1 MSGAKGAL
9 EIVKFADGK
18 FVGTQVFTSKTV
30 TIGRV
35 KGQMLRLDD
44 PTVSSEHAVLHFTG
58 KSCLIE
64 DQGSRNGVL
73 CNGQRIESQLLQPDD
88 EVQIGKFT
96 LRFVIHLA
104 EEDKP
109 GSEFGGERTMASG
122 PGPGEATRTEPSMQ
136 ARPDLLRAP
145 YGDGPTGT
153 VPQMQALDDATGRI
167 EEDDRA
173 TEIRQVRA
181 FSPQQK
187 IETVPERP
195 ADSPKGGIPGPAV
208 GPGLAQTLPERP
220 ALSRG
225 AIPSPV
231 PDEPRA
237 AIPVPVAR
245 GPVSGPG
252 AQARGHSPVPAPIP
266 APPIPAPRGPASQP
280 GRAEARGH
288 SPVPAPIP
296 APPIPAPRGPASQP
310 GRAEPP
316 TGRGHSPVPGPLPR
330 GPSPGPASRDDRTE
344 VAPLPGRL
352 DAPTGSIPIELGDAP
367 SAVRR
372 AVAAVDTGVSTPSP
386 PGVQDDPFAGP
397 DAFAATYLSPSG
409 ENPIYPPPA
418 HDEDDEDDEPFE
430 PPFDLLSEM
439 CAHGEQDPGTAADLV
454 VEVISFFGDRV
465 ADVRHLRPGERLT
478 LPAGPDGR
486 LGECRLEQPG
496 LLRVQ
501 VGDGVGLAVVRG
513 GEQID
518 ASEVATATDGWLSIE
533 VMPSIGVTLDVLP
546 WQRVH
551 LQFVR
556 RARAVEAPPPDL
568 KPQPSSMISSV
579 LSVMIHIGAFALLAY
594 GAARD
599 AGAMDNGEARF
610 AKVALKDLELEPP
623 PPPPPP
629 PPPAPEPEVKV
640 EEAKTIPKPQPT
652 RTPTP
657 APKAKPSP
665 TKVAVAPTPT
675 PTPPTPQPPKPSASA
690 SKLMNALGGSM
701 PSSSS
706 SASAS
711 TVATTNLDAA
721 TPSRGS
727 SGGFKVSGVIGKVPG
742 NQLQLAPAGS
752 GSGRVNTKT
761 AAEVSGK
768 VGKVTGTGPSG
779 QVRGLVTRPP
789 QREIQVQG
797 ELDRG
802 EIQKVVNAHLREVQ
816 ACYER
821 KLLKDP
827 TLAGKINFEW
837 VVQPSGSVGV
847 VRVKFSS
854 VRNTEVASCIQGSI
868 QGWKFPQPKGGPV
881 TVIYPFVFGTVGAG
895 L

>member
-1 MSGAKGAL
+1 MSAKGAL

-109 GSEFGGERTMASG
+109 SSEFGGERTMASG
-122 PGPGEATRTEPSMQ
+122 PGPGEATRTEPAMR

-145 YGDGPTGT
+145 HEDSRTGT
-153 VPQMQALDDATGRI
+153 VPHLPAMDDSTGRLV
-167 EEDDRA
+167 EDDDSA
-173 TEIRQVRA
+173 TEIRQVRV
-181 FSPQQK
+181 FSPHQK
-187 IETVPERP
+187 VETVPERP
-195 ADSPKGGIPGPAV
+195 PELARPIPGPAV

-231 PDEPRA
+231 PDAPRA
-237 AIPVPVAR
+237 AIPVPVSR
-245 GPVSGPG
+245 GPASGPG
-252 AQARGHSPVPAPIP
+252 ARGHSPGPAPIPAPPIPAPRGAPAQPGRAEPP

-280 GRAEARGH
+280 A
-288 SPVPAPIP
+288 
-296 APPIPAPRGPASQP
+296 
-310 GRAEPP
+310 RAEPP
-316 TGRGHSPVPGPLPR
+316 QGRGHSPVPGPLPR
-330 GPSPGPASRDDRTE
+330 GPIPAPAPKDERTE

-352 DAPTGSIPIELGDAP
+352 DSPTGSIPIELGDAP

-372 AVAAVDTGVSTPSP
+372 AVAAVDTGVSTPAP
-386 PGVQDDPFAGP
+386 PSGSDDPFAGP
-397 DAFAATYLSPSG
+397 DAFAATYLSPSS
-409 ENPIYPPPA
+409 ENPIYPPPV
-418 HDEDDEDDEPFE
+418 DEDDDEDEAFE
-430 PPFDLLSEM
+430 PPFDLLGEM
-439 CAHGEQDPGTAADLV
+439 CAHGEQDPGTSADLA

-501 VGDGVGLAVVRG
+501 VGDGVGLAVTRG
-513 GEQID
+513 DDQID

-533 VMPSIGVTLDVLP
+533 VVPSIGVTLDVLP

-568 KPQPSSMISSV
+568 KPQPSSLVSSV

-599 AGAMDNGEARF
+599 AGAMDTGEARF

-640 EEAKTIPKPQPT
+640 EAKTAPKPQPT

-657 APKAKPSP
+657 APRAKPSP
-665 TKVAVAPTPT
+665 TKVAVAPT

-752 GSGRVNTKT
+752 GAGRVNTKT

-768 VGKVTGTGPSG
+768 VGKVAGTGPSG
-779 QVRGLVTRPP
+779 QVRGLVTKPP
-789 QREIQVQG
+789 AREIQVQG

-802 EIQKVVNAHLREVQ
+802 EIAKVINSHIREVQ

-827 TLAGKINFEW
+827 TLAGKIHFEW
-837 VVQPSGSVGV
+837 VVTPSGDVGT
-847 VRVKFSS
+847 VKIKSS
-854 VRNTEVASCIQGSI
+854 TVRNPEVASCVQAAMR
-868 QGWKFPQPKGGPV
+868 GWKFPQPKGGSV
-881 TVIYPFVFGTVGAG
+881 TVVYPFVFGTVGAG